1 MANNKKK
8 YWIIAL
14 IAIIILLGIAAYFKA
29 KNKPRGTEVTVET
42 VSNRTILE
50 KVSASGKIFPEVEVK
65 ISSDVSG
72 EIVDLYVEEGDSVS
86 IGQVL
91 AKIDPDSYVSSVE
104 AGEAAL
110 NNAKAQ
116 RAMANSQVESSIAQ
130 KEQIVSQLE
139 NAKTIYSRN
148 QQLFKDGVVSQ
159 MELDQST
166 ANLKNLEANLKASLS
181 SIKSSQESA
190 KGADFMVKSSE
201 ANLKELKT
209 SLRRTTITAPASG
222 IISNLSVEK
231 GERVVGTIQMA
242 GTEMMRISNLNTMEV
257 QVEVSE
263 NDIIKVA
270 LDDEVDID
278 VDAYLDN
285 TFKGKVTQ
293 IANSAS
299 NINSLTGNTLNTD
312 QVTNFIVKVRMEPS
326 SYLSLGKRFPFRPGM
341 SASVEIYTNKQSD
354 VLAVPIMSVTT
365 REKNENQK
373 KKTMS
378 KDIEEELNVDDLEEV
393 VFVVKN
399 DTIAK
404 TVVTTGI
411 QDDEYIQILSG
422 ISDGEKV
429 VTGPFSAISKT
440 LKQGDTVYESKEK
453 EKKDN

>member
-1 MANNKKK
+1 
-8 YWIIAL
+8 
-14 IAIIILLGIAAYFKA
+14 
-29 KNKPRGTEVTVET
+29 
-42 VSNRTILE
+42 
-50 KVSASGKIFPEVEVK
+50 
-65 ISSDVSG
+65 
-72 EIVDLYVEEGDSVS
+72 
-86 IGQVL
+86 
-91 AKIDPDSYVSSVE
+91 
-104 AGEAAL
+104 
-110 NNAKAQ
+110 
-116 RAMANSQVESSIAQ
+116 
-130 KEQIVSQLE
+130 
-139 NAKTIYSRN
+139 
-148 QQLFKDGVVSQ
+148 
-159 MELDQST
+159 
-166 ANLKNLEANLKASLS
+166 
-181 SIKSSQESA
+181 
-190 KGADFMVKSSE
+190 
-201 ANLKELKT
+201 
-209 SLRRTTITAPASG
+209 
-222 IISNLSVEK
+222 
-231 GERVVGTIQMA
+231 
-242 GTEMMRISNLNTMEV
+242 MEV